1 MARATGEGTVL
12 CRRESGDRQP
22 TSEVTVPTL
31 LGRPPVEPCRDTAR
45 AEDGVRRWLARELH
59 DEVISRMTL
68 LLLDMEEL
76 RRELPDPTVAG
87 RVAGFQAAVRATL
100 SSLRGLLVDL
110 RDEAGEDDRLVDD
123 VTVLLDRL
131 AGRSGIAG
139 ELRVSAAWPQSL
151 SAHIALN
158 LRRIMEEALRNVALH
173 SGAQRVEVSLDADD
187 RELTLTVTDDG
198 RGCQWPETA
207 SRSGF
212 GLLGMQERAV
222 ILGGRVE
229 VTSLPGSGT
238 TVQGTFSPP
247 PRRAAAS

>member
-1 MARATGEGTVL
+1 MARATGESTVA
-12 CRRESGDRQP
+12 CRRESGHRRP
-22 TSEVTVPTL
+22 ASAVTLPSL
-31 LGRPPVEPCRDTAR
+31 HGRPLVEPSRDTAG
-45 AEDGVRRWLARELH
+45 AEDGVHRWLARELH
-59 DEVISRMTL
+59 DEVISRLTL
-68 LLLDMEEL
+68 VLLDMEEL

-87 RVAGFQAAVRATL
+87 RVAGFQAAVREAL

-110 RDEAGEDDRLVDD
+110 RDESGEDDRLVDD
-123 VTVLLDRL
+123 VTVCLDLLT
-131 AGRSGIAG
+131 GRSGIAG
-139 ELRVSAAWPQSL
+139 ELRVSPTWPQSL

-187 RELTLTVTDDG
+187 RELTVTVKDDG
-198 RGCQWPETA
+198 RGCQWPGAA
-207 SRSGF
+207 SRAGF

-238 TVQGTFSPP
+238 TVQGTFSPASQS
-247 PRRAAAS
+247 AAAS